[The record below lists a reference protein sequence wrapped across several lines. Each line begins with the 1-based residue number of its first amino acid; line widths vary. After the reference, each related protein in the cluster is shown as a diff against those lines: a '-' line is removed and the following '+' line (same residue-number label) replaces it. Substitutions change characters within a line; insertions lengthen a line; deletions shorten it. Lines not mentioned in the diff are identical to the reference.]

1 LPTKLTSTILLGYA
15 RMDAAAFANLIK
27 KTCLQV
33 NLANL
38 TYKEYALYT
47 HTNNNI
53 TPESQFPAAVLSMIF
68 II

>member
-1 LPTKLTSTILLGYA
+1 
-15 RMDAAAFANLIK
+15 MDAAVFANLIK

-53 TPESQFPAAVLSMIF
+53 TPDVSISGCGTLSMIF

>member
-1 LPTKLTSTILLGYA
+1 
-15 RMDAAAFANLIK
+15 MDAAAFANLIK